1 MTRPRIKVV
10 LKAKEENARA
20 VPILA
25 AWDRD
30 GRLSASLDRSVVE
43 LAVRLEDGT
52 IVRCKRGED
61 GRPTMWVNVYDDGS
75 ATNQMHAPTPSR
87 AGSRQDTWDDE
98 LPF

>member
-10 LKAKEENARA
+10 LKAKEEGARA

-61 GRPTMWVNVYDDGS
+61 GRANMWLNVYDDGS
-75 ATNQMHAPTPSR
+75 AMQPHAPTTSR